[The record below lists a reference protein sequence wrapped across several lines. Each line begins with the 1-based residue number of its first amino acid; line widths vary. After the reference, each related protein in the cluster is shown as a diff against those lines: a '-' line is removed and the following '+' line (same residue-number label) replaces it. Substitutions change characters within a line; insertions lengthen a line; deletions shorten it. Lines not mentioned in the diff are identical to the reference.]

1 MARYRIY
8 IGKRHQYLPFYTEKE
23 FDHYEQAEQFAFDAA
38 LDKLF
43 PYETV
48 ADSEHANMYLN
59 ALDQIDYY
67 IEEM

>member
-1 MARYRIY
+1 MAKYRIY
-8 IGKRHQYLPFYTEKE
+8 VGKRHEYLPFYAEKE

-43 PYETV
+43 PYEIV
-48 ADSEHANMYLN
+48 SSREQANVYLN
-59 ALDQIDYY
+59 ALDLVDYY